1 MKMLHSGAIPRRYDI
16 IYSMNKEDFFIKEI
30 GNGRF
35 VGDDAAVIGKMCVSQ
50 DAFFENVHFK
60 REWMSLYE
68 IGRKAMLVNLS
79 DAVAMNA
86 SPRYALLTVAMPPSM
101 SRTEMREL
109 ARGLKETAQ
118 AYGVEII
125 GGDTIANTKLDLS
138 ITILA
143 DCPKP
148 LKRKGIKPGDLLAY
162 TGVLGQGNAGLKRAL
177 RGGRVAPKNRFRHPT
192 LRGCFITHASRHLR
206 VGMDISDGLFA
217 DLQKLSRLNRIG
229 FLFDRPIDKRVG
241 CSGEEYEMLVAFDP
255 KELKTL
261 QRIAARCRTKL
272 TVFAKAARRGYRNP
286 CKAHHF

>member
-1 MKMLHSGAIPRRYDI
+1 
-16 IYSMNKEDFFIKEI
+16 MNREDFFIKEI

-86 SPRYALLTVAMPPSM
+86 SPRYALLTVAMPKDM
-101 SRTEMREL
+101 SRVQMKEL
-109 ARGLKETAQ
+109 ARGLKETAA

-138 ITILA
+138 ITIMA

-148 LKRKGIKPGDLLAY
+148 LKRKGIKPGDQLAY
-162 TGVLGQGNAGLKRAL
+162 TGVLGQGSAGLKRAL
-177 RGGRVAPKNRFRHPT
+177 RGGRVPPKNRFRHPT
-192 LRGCFITHASRHLR
+192 LRRCFISRAARHLR

-229 FLFDRPIDKRVG
+229 FLFSKPIDKNIG
-241 CSGEEYEMLVAFDP
+241 CSGEEYEMLIAFNP
-255 KELKTL
+255 KKLKTL
-261 QRIAARCRTKL
+261 KRIAARCRTKL
-272 TVFAKAARRGYRNP
+272 NVFAKAARRGYRNP